1 MREIKF
7 RVWHKKYKK
16 WLTDND
22 YGTHASSNW
31 MMDVFTGKIIDF
43 VDDNNSYS
51 PTFYPNYY
59 MDAHCIIDESPFGV
73 QQYTGLKDANG
84 VDIYEGDIVKIIYD
98 KAIGEVYFDS
108 NLGAFRLKD
117 KSGKSYPITTYR
129 FDETNKPIGL
139 INVADEVVGNI
150 FENPELLKQ

>member
-22 YGTHASSNW
+22 YGTHCSSNW

-59 MDAHCIIDESPFGV
+59 MGEHCIIDESPFGV
-73 QQYTGLKDANG
+73 QQYIGLKDKNG
-84 VDIYEGDIVKIIYD
+84 KEID
-98 KAIGEVYFDS
+98 
-108 NLGAFRLKD
+108 GA
-117 KSGKSYPITTYR
+117 SYPKEAKDILLFCR
-129 FDETNKPIGL
+129 WDQSNAWFVFDEDLNQDGNGYYWLEIREHC
-139 INVADEVVGNI
+139 EVIGNI
-150 FENPELLKQ
+150 YENPELLDQ